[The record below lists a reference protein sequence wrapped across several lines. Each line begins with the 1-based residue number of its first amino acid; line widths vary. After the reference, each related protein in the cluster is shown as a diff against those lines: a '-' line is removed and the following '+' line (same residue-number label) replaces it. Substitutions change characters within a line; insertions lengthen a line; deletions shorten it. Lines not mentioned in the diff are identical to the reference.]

1 MAETESKESKLENML
16 SAELVALTTSVIN
29 VIDKWQRFH
38 YARHGKNPKAWTP
51 VGALDVPTSAYWSAS
66 LINNL
71 AANNLNVMKAIMA
84 HDSISEQ
91 DLWPD
96 PRPLSTIDY
105 MELGRTISVW
115 LQLEDQI
122 FQALNSF
129 YTPPSDNY
137 ANYSDNTPTPAFWH
151 DALQKLAVQAID
163 FIQSENSAG
172 YNPTIGII
180 PILGKPVDSVDQ
192 STLIPSLQSMEL
204 GFHRLVQGHMQIAT
218 FIPKHLTIFIKEMKA
233 KKKMKEKVPVH
244 IFLK

>member
-1 MAETESKESKLENML
+1 MAETKPEESKLGNLL

-51 VGALDVPTSAYWSAS
+51 VGALDVPTSAYWSAY
-66 LINNL
+66 
-71 AANNLNVMKAIMA
+71 NLNVMKAIMA

-137 ANYSDNTPTPAFWH
+137 ANYQDNTSVPVSWH
-151 DALQKLAVQAID
+151 DALQKLAIQAID
-163 FIQSENSAG
+163 FIQSENTAG
-172 YNPTIGII
+172 YNPPIGII
-180 PILGKPVDSVDQ
+180 PIMGKPVDGVDQ
-192 STLIPSLQSMEL
+192 STLIPSLQGMEL

-233 KKKMKEKVPVH
+233 RKKMKEKVPVH
-244 IFLK
+244 IYLK